1 MTLRSDIARAKEL
14 DAKATPGPWHLSD
27 CDVPPIVYVHIVME
41 DGEVDEP
48 PVAVVDDGT
57 VSRIDVGEMTEN
69 AALIAHYRTL
79 VPRMAEQIEV
89 MEKALNAL
97 LIERGGMPKECG
109 HFYECRCANDAA
121 RSALAALD
129 KEEQ

>member
-14 DAKATPGPWHLSD
+14 DAKATPGSWQ
-27 CDVPPIVYVHIVME
+27 
-41 DGEVDEP
+41 DEYKI
-48 PVAVVDDGT
+48 A
-57 VSRIDVGEMTEN
+57 
-69 AALIAHYRTL
+69 AHYRTL
-79 VPRMAEQIEV
+79 VPRLIAQ
-89 MEKALNAL
+89 MEAMEGALNAL